1 MPAKKTTTSKQLVKK
16 EETPLVKASRAVS
29 EFLPYVNITKD
40 FALIPN
46 AGGKLVE
53 PTRDLAMKLIA
64 YFDLSYDTELIS
76 KEDKK
81 LKNSKGQTM
90 TGVMYT
96 MKATVSTRE
105 GVSSSGH
112 GMASTLES
120 HTVGREDHD
129 AMARAETRALKRAIE
144 GRVGLPMINQIILK
158 MFGGFTIGPNKERE
172 LGLR

>member
-1 MPAKKTTTSKQLVKK
+1 MPTKKTTTSKAVA
-16 EETPLVKASRAVS
+16 TRSTNPLAQAGEKMA
-29 EFLPYVNITKD
+29 EFGKYINIAKD
-40 FALIPN
+40 FALIPQ
-46 AGGKLVE
+46 GGVKLVE

-64 YFDLSYDTELIS
+64 FFDLSYDTELVY
-76 KEDKK
+76 KEEKK
-81 LKNSKGQTM
+81 IKNSKGQTL
-90 TGVMYT
+90 TGIMYT
-96 MKATVSTRE
+96 MKATVQTRE

-144 GRVGLPMINQIILK
+144 GRVGLPMINQLIMH
-158 MFGGFTIGPNKERE
+158 MFGGFTVGPNKEKE